1 MSIDLDASQSKRPAL
16 RAALTFFVGLLVI
29 GMLFLVYWSL
39 HLQSGST
46 QTNEQQA
53 VSEEEFK
60 AWYAVK
66 YCREQADSL
75 PAGSGEAQI
84 AQDACQQMQR
94 RYEQTYRLM
103 P

>member
-1 MSIDLDASQSKRPAL
+1 MSVERDAIQSKRSTL
-16 RAALTFFVGLLVI
+16 RAALTFFVGLVVI
-29 GMLFLVYWSL
+29 GLLFLVYWSL

-53 VSEEEFK
+53 ASEEKYK

-66 YCREQADSL
+66 YCREQAESL

-84 AQDACQQMQR
+84 ARDACQQMQKQ
-94 RYEQTYRLM
+94 YEQTYRLT